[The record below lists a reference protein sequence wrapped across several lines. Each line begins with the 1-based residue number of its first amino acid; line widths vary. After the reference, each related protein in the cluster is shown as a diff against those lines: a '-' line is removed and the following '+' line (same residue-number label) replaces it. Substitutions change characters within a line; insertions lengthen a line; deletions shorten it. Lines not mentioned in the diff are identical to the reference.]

1 MFSKHLPF
9 YFICIQRQSNTQSLL
24 FLSLK
29 SAKSTTVVNFLVFQR
44 QHLQKCHH
52 AGNIFTLLFSTLAE
66 GRLFRQNE
74 KQAFRCLGRRQFLQ
88 STIVVN
94 FLVFLRKHL
103 QKCNYAGNIFTLLF
117 STLAEGRLFRQNEK
131 QEILCFIEWQFLQ
144 STTVVNFLVFLR
156 KHLQKC
162 NYAGNIFTL
171 LFSTLAEGRLFR
183 QNEKQEF
190 LCFVGRQFTT
200 RKIRQNNR

>member
-1 MFSKHLPF
+1 MPF
-9 YFICIQRQSNTQSLL
+9 YFICIQRQRNTQSLL
-24 FLSLK
+24 CLSLK

-66 GRLFRQNE
+66 GRIFRQNE

-88 STIVVN
+88 STTVVN
-94 FLVFLRKHL
+94 FLVFQRKHL
-103 QKCNYAGNIFTLLF
+103 QKCNCAGNIFTLLF
-117 STLAEGRLFRQNEK
+117 STLAEG
-131 QEILCFIEWQFLQ
+131 CF
-144 STTVVNFLVFLR
+144 
-156 KHLQKC
+156 
-162 NYAGNIFTL
+162 
-171 LFSTLAEGRLFR
+171 FR

-190 LCFVGRQFTT
+190 LCFVEWQFTT

>member
-1 MFSKHLPF
+1 MPF
-9 YFICIQRQSNTQSLL
+9 YFICNQHQSNTQNLL

-29 SAKSTTVVNFLVFQR
+29 SAKSTT
-44 QHLQKCHH
+44 
-52 AGNIFTLLFSTLAE
+52 
-66 GRLFRQNE
+66 
-74 KQAFRCLGRRQFLQ
+74 
-88 STIVVN
+88 VVN

-117 STLAEGRLFRQNEK
+117 STLAEGRIFRQNEK
-131 QEILCFIEWQFLQ
+131 QAFRCLGRRQFLQ

-171 LFSTLAEGRLFR
+171 LFSTLAEGRIFR
-183 QNEKQEF
+183 QNEKQAF
-190 LCFVGRQFTT
+190 RCLGRRQFLQSTT
-200 RKIRQNNR
+200 VVNFLVFQRQHLQKCLYSETFSRCCFQLWQKVAFFGKMKIRNFFVSSNGSLQQGKFGKTTGEALF